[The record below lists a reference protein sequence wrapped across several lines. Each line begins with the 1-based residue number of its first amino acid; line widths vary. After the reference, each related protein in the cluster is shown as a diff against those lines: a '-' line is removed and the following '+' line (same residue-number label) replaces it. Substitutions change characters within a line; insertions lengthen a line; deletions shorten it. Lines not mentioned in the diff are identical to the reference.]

1 MPLDEATLFVSAL
14 RLRAR
19 LGKAQDRMA
28 DAVSALERAKA
39 AQTNILARVR
49 IEAVE
54 LVGEQKRS
62 AAELCHQLGEYH
74 ELGHDAD
81 GALAAY
87 SEAVGPANTH
97 GPSML
102 ALARVHLSRAELEPA
117 EKLCTTLMSL
127 EPNNNDAAL
136 LLADVMAQR
145 AATSGKGEWDA
156 ATYHIEQMLEKAP
169 TNYRATAQLI
179 QLLRRAGRIGDAAKY
194 LTLAERYSS
203 KAPLEPGWRY
213 CRGVL
218 CRYQNDPR
226 AALAAL
232 NTARRDAEWGDAAL
246 HHMVEIFLHPE
257 DEDVNWEELNLDA
270 GPGEPTDAARAAE
283 HLLREMR
290 PSPRATVLECYTMLS
305 YKSKARVE
313 RAVSTLLELLNTERD
328 FLPALVCLSQ
338 AYLMIKQAPKARNY
352 LKRVAKMPFVFE
364 MADDFEKVAEL
375 GSPSPPRHHWPL
387 AATPSPMQGWLMLAE
402 VYITSGKYDL
412 AEELCRKC
420 LGANK
425 SCAKVRSAGGPPRR
439 EIGSPRGVPPDPMRD
454 PRMPRR
460 GSTSASS
467 RRRRCRTSTP
477 RRTTSPHGRMRTR
490 RAPPWAIGSR
500 SIISRRR
507 STSRRSTCATRCSS
521 TSPTTRRYVPTSWRR
536 RERRSGRERRRAR
549 GSRRNGTVS
558 RDASSP
564 RGARALPSFPLLG
577 VREPRSVQAPASTS
591 RAYT

>member
-19 LGKAQDRMA
+19 LGKAQGRMA

-54 LVGEQKRS
+54 LVGEQKRA

-74 ELGHDAD
+74 ELCHDAD
-81 GALAAY
+81 AALAAY
-87 SEAVGPANTH
+87 SEAVGHANTH

-425 SCAKVRSAGGPPRR
+425 SCAKVRSTGGLPRR
-439 EIGSPRGVPPDPMRD
+439 EI
-454 PRMPRR
+454 
-460 GSTSASS
+460 
-467 RRRRCRTSTP
+467 
-477 RRTTSPHGRMRTR
+477 
-490 RAPPWAIGSR
+490 
-500 SIISRRR
+500 
-507 STSRRSTCATRCSS
+507 
-521 TSPTTRRYVPTSWRR
+521 
-536 RERRSGRERRRAR
+536 
-549 GSRRNGTVS
+549 
-558 RDASSP
+558 
-564 RGARALPSFPLLG
+564 
-577 VREPRSVQAPASTS
+577 
-591 RAYT
+591 